1 MEGRE
6 VETQH
11 GYHPLP
17 RVLLVSHATVGKEEY
32 QADVRPQTGDC
43 AGWTHLAKMSAWAR
57 LSPIISRNER
67 LSSMNDGREMRV
79 MSIPTRSCDRMWKM
93 TDL

>member
-17 RVLLVSHATVGKEEY
+17 RVLLVSHATVGKEGY
-32 QADVRPQTGDC
+32 QTDVWPQETALVGLTLQRCQHGLDSPL
-43 AGWTHLAKMSAWAR
+43 TSPEMSVAQA
-57 LSPIISRNER
+57 
-67 LSSMNDGREMRV
+67 
-79 MSIPTRSCDRMWKM
+79 
-93 TDL
+93 